1 MEGGNVMSSEID
13 RRIVEM
19 QFDNK
24 QFEKGIQ
31 TSVRSLEKLKQN
43 LDLEKS
49 VKGLSSLEKAGRSL
63 NLSGVSDSVAALS
76 NRFSAMGIIGM
87 TALQNIANSAYN
99 CGKRM
104 LSAFTVDPIKTG
116 FAEYET
122 QIGAIQTILANT
134 SDAMD
139 KLGYGQ
145 QQRLDIVN
153 GKLDEL
159 NRYADKTIYNF
170 TEMTRNIGTFTAA
183 GVDLDTS
190 VSSIKGIANLAA
202 VSGSTSQ
209 QASTAMYQLSQA
221 ISTGTVRLMDWN
233 SVVNAG
239 MGGELFQKAL
249 MRTASNM
256 KIVGEEAQETFAE
269 LQAGNISFRD
279 SLQSGWLTSDVLT
292 ATLSQISMDFEQI
305 AKDNGLFLANGAAD
319 IEAAKNLMRSA
330 LSAEGYGSDEI
341 EEIISLAE
349 TATEA
354 ATKVKTVTQLFD
366 TMKESVQS
374 GWTQTWE
381 YIIGDFEEAKEFLT
395 NLSDYFG
402 GIIGASA
409 DSRNAMMADWKAL
422 GGRNELINSL
432 WNIIHTV
439 ENIAGTVK
447 NAFTEFF
454 PSTTGQQL
462 FDLTKKLNDFTAR
475 IKAATENS
483 ELMGKVGRVFRGM
496 AAGLDIVR
504 DAAGWAWNGF
514 KKLIGMSD
522 GVAGSFLDFAAGVGD
537 WVVNLRKS
545 IEEST
550 LFQGI
555 LSGIGDAATAVRT
568 GVTDALTTIGSHFST
583 LWTKIEQSGIFTTVG
598 QWLNDTIALIPKGI
612 ERIRAFGSSI
622 VEWVQNSETLK
633 SVWDNVKK
641 FFTPLIT
648 GITGFGTK
656 LGEAIQSFFGADT
669 GEGSFWDKVQI
680 RFAAFGE
687 KIGEWFNGIRPTIEN
702 AWNTAKV
709 AVGTFFTKT
718 IPEFFTNLKMKLVL
732 KWPWLD
738 QVFAF
743 FENVATKISNTL
755 SLTLT
760 KLNELWLN
768 FRTGIE
774 NLFGGN
780 DRLDGDSVTFGEAV
794 KEALLTSWESI
805 KTFFGNF
812 ITVTIPRWF
821 DKLKGIDW
829 GSIIKMVLGAFT
841 GVKLIS
847 AISGIGKLGQGLSS
861 IGIGLKGVGKML
873 KDVGENGLT
882 LTKVIKNKDSFATS
896 LLKIAG
902 AIGILVGSVVVLA
915 NMEVGKATKGIG
927 LLTLLSMELLTITA
941 IFKKIDANGDALIKA
956 AGAVALLMISV
967 FLLGRMDIGTALKGI
982 LGVGIILTEL
992 ALFMRIAGKGMTG
1005 KQSFLGLAVAVNLL
1019 VLAVK
1024 SLGDMDLGSAIK
1036 GIAGLGLVM
1045 LELSLFMGKTNTTK
1059 ITGMI
1064 SMAVAMNLL
1073 VRAVRKMGSLNT
1085 KTIAKGILGM
1095 GGIMAAFAVLI
1106 RTTKGMKFG
1115 SAVTMLLSAGGMM
1128 LLFVE
1133 MFKQVEGMDTGD
1145 MMAFAASLAVTMLS
1159 LSAAMKIISTIP
1171 ITGAL
1176 TGLGSFA
1183 ILIVGIGGIIAAL
1196 GWLQNEWAG
1205 MTNFLEGGGNVLG
1218 QIGRALGNFVGGIGG
1233 GIVEGMDLPQLG
1245 TDLSDF
1251 MANAQGFIDGAKNVK
1266 AETATGVLNLTKA
1279 IGSIAGT
1286 EFKSWLVS
1294 LFTGEN
1300 PITSFSDDI
1309 QALGRALSGYAF
1321 AVLPM
1326 ALVPQAVL
1334 DRSVSVATALAGV
1347 AQQIPATGGVMT
1359 LINGIGD
1366 LGTFSTNVKS
1376 LGTGLADFAAE
1387 ISEIDDS
1394 KFNQTK
1400 IDAVVAVATGLASL
1414 ESSLEGQGGLEDAI
1428 EGVKSLSKFGEGMES
1443 FGAGLNDFITE
1454 VKKIEYNP
1462 EPDEKKL
1469 YAVMDIATALSTLE
1483 KNLEAQGGWADAIEG
1498 IKSLSGFSTGMEP
1511 FATGLNSFI
1520 EQVKQIDYDPE
1531 KDGEKLYAVM
1541 DIGAALSTLEKNL
1554 EAQGGWADAIAG
1566 IKSLSGFGGELPDF
1580 ASGLNSFIEQTSTL
1594 DNEKYDATKIQNA
1607 LNVANAINELNKA
1620 LPSTDGWVQ
1629 GIMGTQDLG
1638 LFSEN
1643 IKKVGEALSSFS
1655 TNVSGTTINQA
1666 EDAVTA
1672 LDVIRVFTSTLSAE
1686 GGLWNDIGKFF
1697 GGSQENTLLGYAKN
1711 MATVGTD
1718 LNTFSTMIEN
1728 VKIDNI
1734 GKASEVID
1742 AIGGFVSGLTK
1753 SGGVF
1758 ESIGAF
1764 FDGSKGSTLITLSGN
1779 MATFGSSIGMLAAG
1793 IANIDTTSTNFE
1805 GAKLLFENFKAFNDT
1820 VSQYGDI
1827 EYSDQMS
1834 DLLRILDVFG
1844 YSLSS
1849 FGTSLSTTDVTSLST
1864 AASIIETLV
1873 NLAGSAAG
1881 IDAANVANISS
1892 ILEEYGK
1899 ISLAGFV
1906 TGFNAV
1912 SGDAVNAVNGM
1923 IAQIVLAIQNDTS
1936 VKTSAMVLSISTA
1949 TAIRSANTAWYNAG
1963 TNLGRGLARGISAMA
1978 GTIRSAAVGA
1988 AQGAINAIRITWS
2001 IHSPSKVGEGLGEYW
2016 DLGIAKGM
2024 NAYSYLIDR
2033 SATDIGD
2040 NAVTA
2045 AQSVLN
2051 NMNRLTDSIDAEPTI
2066 RPVLDLSDITNG
2078 VNTLDGLF
2086 NGNRTLNSTFFSGLS
2101 SVRSARAMIQE
2112 QTASMSRSESK
2123 EIVAELQKLSKQFE
2137 ELSEAVENM
2146 QIVLDTGTLVGQ
2158 TSAKMDAQLGTAAA
2172 RRERA
2177 N

>member
-1 MEGGNVMSSEID
+1 MSSEID

-49 VKGLSSLEKAGRSL
+49 VKGLSSLEKAGRSI

-104 LSAFTVDPIKTG
+104 LSALTIDPIKTG
-116 FAEYET
+116 FSEYET

-349 TATEA
+349 TATDA

-395 NLSDYFG
+395 SLSDYFG

-454 PSTTGQQL
+454 PPTTGQQL
-462 FDLTKKLNDFTAR
+462 FDLTQKLNDFTAR
-475 IKAATENS
+475 IQAATENS
-483 ELMGKVGRVFRGM
+483 ELMGKVGRVFRGV

-504 DAAGWAWNGF
+504 DAAGWAWTGF

-522 GVAGSFLDFAAGVGD
+522 GVAVSFLDFAAGVGD

-555 LSGIGDAATAVRT
+555 LNGLGEAATAVRT
-568 GVTDALTTIGSHFST
+568 GVTDALAAVGSHFT
-583 LWTKIEQSGIFTTVG
+583 ALWTRINESGIFTTVG

-612 ERIRAFGSSI
+612 DRIREFGRSI
-622 VEWVQNSETLK
+622 VEWVQKSETIK
-633 SVWDNVKK
+633 SVWDNVTN
-641 FFTPLIT
+641 FFTTVIS
-648 GITGFGTK
+648 GITTFGGK
-656 LGEAIQSFFGADT
+656 LREAIQAFFGGDD
-669 GEGSFWDKVQI
+669 GDGSFWDKVKI
-680 RFAAFGE
+680 RFTAFGE
-687 KIGEWFNGIRPTIEN
+687 KIGEWLDGIKPALEN
-702 AWNTAKV
+702 AWNSTKTAIH
-709 AVGTFFTKT
+709 TFFTKT
-718 IPEFFTNLKMKLVL
+718 IPEFFANLKMKLVL

-738 QVFAF
+738 RVFAF
-743 FENVATKISNTL
+743 FENVAAKISNAVSPAL
-755 SLTLT
+755 NR
-760 KLNELWLN
+760 LNELWVSLK
-768 FRTGIE
+768 TGVQ

-780 DRLDGDSVTFGEAV
+780 GELEGDSVTFGEAI
-794 KEALLTSWESI
+794 KNALLTSWESI
-805 KTFFGNF
+805 KTFFGEF
-812 ITVTIPRWF
+812 INVTIPNWF
-821 DKLKGIDW
+821 DKLKGVNW
-829 GSIIKMVLGAFT
+829 GGIIKMLLGAFT
-841 GVKLIS
+841 GAKLIS

-861 IGIGLKGVGKML
+861 LGVGLKGVGKML

-902 AIGILVGSVVVLA
+902 AIGILVGSVVILA

-956 AGAVALLMISV
+956 AGAVALLTIPV
-967 FLLGRMDIGTALKGI
+967 FLLGRMDIGTVLKGI
-982 LGVGIILTEL
+982 VGVGIILTEL

-1024 SLGDMDLGSAIK
+1024 SLGDMNLGSAMK

-1045 LELSLFMGKTNTTK
+1045 LELSLFMRKTNTGK

-1064 SMAVAMNLL
+1064 SMALALNLL
-1073 VRAVRKMGSLNT
+1073 VRAVRKIGSLNT

-1106 RTTKGMKFG
+1106 KTTKGMKFG
-1115 SAVTMLLSAGGMM
+1115 SAVTMLLAAGGMM

-1145 MMAFAASLAVTMLS
+1145 MTAFAASLAVTMLS

-1171 ITGAL
+1171 IMGAL
-1176 TGLGSFA
+1176 SGLGSFA

-1245 TDLSDF
+1245 TDLSSF
-1251 MANAQGFIDGAKNVK
+1251 MTNAQGFIDGAKNVT

-1309 QALGRALSGYAF
+1309 QELGRALSAYAF

-1326 ALVPQAVL
+1326 AIVPQAVL

-1366 LGTFSTNVKS
+1366 LGTFSTSVKS

-1414 ESSLEGQGGLEDAI
+1414 ESNLEGQGGLEDAI
-1428 EGVKSLSKFGEGMES
+1428 EGVKSLSKFGEGMEP
-1443 FGAGLNDFITE
+1443 FGKGLNDFITE
-1454 VKKIEYNP
+1454 VKQIDYNP
-1462 EPDEKKL
+1462 ETDEKKL
-1469 YAVMDIATALSTLE
+1469 YAVMDIGKALASLE

-1498 IKSLSGFSTGMEP
+1498 VKSLSGFSTGMEP

-1520 EQVKQIDYDPE
+1520 EQVKQIDYNPE
-1531 KDGEKLYAVM
+1531 TDEKKLYAVM
-1541 DIGAALSTLEKNL
+1541 DIGKALSTLEKNL

-1566 IKSLSGFGGELPDF
+1566 IKSLSGFGEELPDF

-1594 DNEKYDATKIQNA
+1594 DSEKYDATKIQNA
-1607 LNVANAINELNKA
+1607 LDVASAINELNKA

-1672 LDVIRVFTSTLSAE
+1672 LDVIRVFTDTLSAE
-1686 GGLWNDIGKFF
+1686 GGLWDDIGKFF

-1728 VKIDNI
+1728 VQIKNID
-1734 GKASEVID
+1734 KASGVIE
-1742 AIGGFVSGLTK
+1742 AIGTFISGLTK
-1753 SGGVF
+1753 SGSVF
-1758 ESIGAF
+1758 ESIGSF
-1764 FDGSKGSTLITLSGN
+1764 FAGSKSDTLLTLSSD
-1779 MATFGSSIGMLAAG
+1779 MATFGKDIGTLAAG
-1793 IANIDTTSTNFE
+1793 ISNIEVTSTNFE
-1805 GAKLLFENFKAFNDT
+1805 GAKTLFESFKTFVDT
-1820 VSQYGDI
+1820 VAEYDDI
-1827 EYSDQMS
+1827 EYSDQMD
-1834 DLLRILDVFG
+1834 DLLWILDDFG
-1844 YSLSS
+1844 YSLAT
-1849 FGTSLSTTDVTSLST
+1849 FGDNLGTTDVASLST

-1881 IDAANVANISS
+1881 IDPSNVSTIGS

-1899 ISLAGFV
+1899 ISLTGFV
-1906 TGFNAV
+1906 AGFNAV
-1912 SGDAVNAVNGM
+1912 SGEAVNAVNGM
-1923 IAQIVLAIQNDTS
+1923 IAQIVLAIQNDTT
-1936 VKTSAMVLSISTA
+1936 VKTAAMLLSISTA
-1949 TAIRSANTAWYNAG
+1949 TAVRSAYAVWYNAG
-1963 TNLGRGLARGISAMA
+1963 TNLGRGLSRGISAMA
-1978 GTIRSAAVGA
+1978 GTIRSAAVNA
-1988 AQGAINAIRITWS
+1988 AKGAINAIRITWS

-2033 SATDIGD
+2033 SATNIGD
-2040 NAVTA
+2040 NAITT

-2051 NMNRLTDSIDAEPTI
+2051 NMNRLTDNIDAEPTI
-2066 RPVLDLSDITNG
+2066 RPVMDLSDIVNG

-2086 NGNRTLNSTFFSGLS
+2086 SGNRVMNSTFFSGIS

-2112 QTASMSRSESK
+2112 QSASMSRTDSR
-2123 EIVAELQKLSKQFE
+2123 EIVSELQKLSKQFE
-2137 ELSEAVENM
+2137 DLSTAVENM

>member
-1 MEGGNVMSSEID
+1 MSSEID

-221 ISTGTVRLMDWN
+221 ISTGTIRLMDWN

-395 NLSDYFG
+395 SLSDYFG

-454 PSTTGQQL
+454 PPTTGQQL

-483 ELMGKVGRVFRGM
+483 ELMGKVGRVFRGV

-504 DAAGWAWNGF
+504 DAAGWVWNGF

-568 GVTDALTTIGSHFST
+568 GVTDALTTIGSHLST

-641 FFTPLIT
+641 FFTPLIA

-755 SLTLT
+755 SPALT

-861 IGIGLKGVGKML
+861 IGTGLKGVGKML

-956 AGAVALLMISV
+956 AGAVALLMIPV

-1218 QIGRALGNFVGGIGG
+1218 RIGRALGNFVGGIGG

-1251 MANAQGFIDGAKNVK
+1251 MTNAQGFIDGAKNVK

-1394 KFNQTK
+1394 KFNQPK

-1428 EGVKSLSKFGEGMES
+1428 EGVKSLSKFGEGMEP

-1462 EPDEKKL
+1462 ETDEKKL

-1566 IKSLSGFGGELPDF
+1566 IKSLSGFGGGLPDF

-1753 SGGVF
+1753 SGSVF

-1764 FDGSKGSTLITLSGN
+1764 FAGSKGSTLITLSGN
-1779 MATFGSSIGMLAAG
+1779 MATFGSNIGMLAAG

-1834 DLLRILDVFG
+1834 DLLCILDDFG

-1949 TAIRSANTAWYNAG
+1949 TAIRSVNTAWYNAG

-2016 DLGIAKGM
+2016 DLGIVKGM

-2040 NAVTA
+2040 NAVTT

-2051 NMNRLTDSIDAEPTI
+2051 NMNRLTDTIDAEPTI

-2086 NGNRTLNSTFFSGLS
+2086 SGNRTLNSTFFSGLS

-2137 ELSEAVENM
+2137 DLSEAVENM

>member
-1 MEGGNVMSSEID
+1 MSSEID

-381 YIIGDFEEAKEFLT
+381 YIIGDFEEAKVFLT
-395 NLSDYFG
+395 SLSDYFG

-454 PSTTGQQL
+454 PPTTGQQL

-483 ELMGKVGRVFRGM
+483 ELMGKVGRVFRGV

-522 GVAGSFLDFAAGVGD
+522 GVAGSFLDFSAGVGD

-555 LSGIGDAATAVRT
+555 LSGIGDAATAVQT
-568 GVTDALTTIGSHFST
+568 GVTDALTTIGSHFFT
-583 LWTKIEQSGIFTTVG
+583 LWAKIEQSGIFTTVG

-622 VEWVQNSETLK
+622 IEWVQNSESLK

-641 FFTPLIT
+641 FFTPLIA

-687 KIGEWFNGIRPTIEN
+687 KIGEWFNGIKPTIEN
-702 AWNTAKV
+702 AWSIAKV
-709 AVGTFFTKT
+709 AVSTFFTKT
-718 IPEFFTNLKMKLVL
+718 IPEFFANLKMKLVL

-738 QVFAF
+738 QVFTF

-755 SLTLT
+755 FPTLT

-768 FRTGIE
+768 LRTGIE

-780 DRLDGDSVTFGEAV
+780 DGLDGDSVTFGEAV

-805 KTFFGNF
+805 NTFFGDF

-861 IGIGLKGVGKML
+861 IGTGLKGVGKML

-956 AGAVALLMISV
+956 AGAVALLMIPV

-1106 RTTKGMKFG
+1106 RTTKGTKFG

-1145 MMAFAASLAVTMLS
+1145 MMAFTASLAVTMLS

-1183 ILIVGIGGIIAAL
+1183 ILIVGIGGIISAL

-1251 MANAQGFIDGAKNVK
+1251 MTNAQGFIDGAKNVK

-1428 EGVKSLSKFGEGMES
+1428 EGVKSLSKFGEGMEP

-1462 EPDEKKL
+1462 ETDEKKL

-1607 LNVANAINELNKA
+1607 LNVASAINELNKA

-1643 IKKVGEALSSFS
+1643 IKKVGEALSSFG

-1686 GGLWNDIGKFF
+1686 GGLWSDIGEFF

-1734 GKASEVID
+1734 GKASEVVD
-1742 AIGGFVSGLTK
+1742 AIGEFLGELSK
-1753 SGGVF
+1753 SGGFVDWWN
-1758 ESIGAF
+1758 SIW
-1764 FDGSKGSTLITLSGN
+1764 DGNKQNTLSVMSGS
-1779 MATFGSSIGMLAAG
+1779 MAKFGTDIGTLAAG
-1793 IANIDTTSTNFE
+1793 IANIDTTSANFE

-1834 DLLRILDVFG
+1834 DLLWILDDFG

-1881 IDAANVANISS
+1881 IDTANVANISS

-1936 VKTSAMVLSISTA
+1936 VKTSAMVLSISTT

-1963 TNLGRGLARGISAMA
+1963 TNLGRGLASGISAMA

-2033 SATDIGD
+2033 SATDISD
-2040 NAVTA
+2040 NAVTT
-2045 AQSVLN
+2045 AQSMLN
-2051 NMNRLTDSIDAEPTI
+2051 NMNRLTDSIDVEPTI

-2086 NGNRTLNSTFFSGLS
+2086 SGNRTLNSTFFSGLS

-2112 QTASMSRSESK
+2112 QSASMSRSESK
-2123 EIVAELQKLSKQFE
+2123 EIVAELQKLLKQFE
-2137 ELSEAVENM
+2137 DLSEAVENM